1 MVQMFWKMLTVLNGV
16 NPFLPSNNA
25 EEEQLNRVPLLL
37 NRKVQFSLVRG
48 VEKRRME
55 TVPFFL
61 NKS

>member
-1 MVQMFWKMLTVLNGV
+1 MVQMFWKALTVLNGV